1 MRRAAA
7 PGVSRTDFVF
17 CKGKAVDSG
26 NESLGTP
33 PEERRQRL
41 DLRVIFDDVV
51 ACVEPFCH
59 RNDGALEY
67 WAAQAVREAYPDLDA
82 QGLRIIVGAALRVCR
97 ARVGTMT
104 G

>member
-1 MRRAAA
+1 M
-7 PGVSRTDFVF
+7 
-17 CKGKAVDSG
+17 DSKY
-26 NESLGTP
+26 ESVGRP
-33 PEERRQRL
+33 SAERRQRL

-51 ACVEPFCH
+51 ACVEPFC
-59 RNDGALEY
+59 RKNDGALEY

-97 ARVGTMT
+97 ARVSTMT